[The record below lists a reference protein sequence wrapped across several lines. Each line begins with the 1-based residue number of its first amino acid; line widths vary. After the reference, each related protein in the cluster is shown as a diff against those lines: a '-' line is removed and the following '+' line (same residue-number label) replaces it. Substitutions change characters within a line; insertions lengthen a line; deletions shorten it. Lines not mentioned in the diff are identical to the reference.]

1 MGSVK
6 CVVVG
11 SSTVGKTAMM
21 IAFTT
26 DEFPQE
32 YVPTVS
38 NMCLLITTRVTELSQ
53 VFDNYSTNVTY
64 ADSTLNLVLLDT
76 SGMEILYMI
85 KLSLTDNTGQDDYDC
100 LRPLSYPN
108 TDVFM
113 LCFSVVDPASL
124 QSVKKKVLNVIA
136 ILNTLP
142 TMLLQWVQEIA
153 LHCQGIPF
161 LLVGTKVSNPQL

>member
-11 SSTVGKTAMM
+11 SSTVGKTAIM

-26 DEFPQE
+26 NEFPQE

-38 NMCLLITTRVTELSQ
+38 NMCLLIITRVTELSQ

-64 ADSTLNLVLLDT
+64 ADSALNLVLLDT

-85 KLSLTDNTGQDDYDC
+85 
-100 LRPLSYPN
+100 
-108 TDVFM
+108 
-113 LCFSVVDPASL
+113 
-124 QSVKKKVLNVIA
+124 
-136 ILNTLP
+136 
-142 TMLLQWVQEIA
+142 
-153 LHCQGIPF
+153 
-161 LLVGTKVSNPQL
+161 